1 MARMARDLQRPMPD
15 GGGGSASRDGTET
28 VDFELTLDPRKQ
40 QILKAVVSDYTET
53 GVPVGSV
60 ALAVRHLGS
69 WSSAT
74 IRNELSTLVE
84 IGYLLQ
90 PHASAGR
97 IPSDR
102 GYRYYVDFL
111 MEEEQVS
118 AAVRRQVDP
127 VFPTRPAAV
136 EELLEAAAMVLALVT
151 DAVSIVTGPR
161 ALGSRLKHLDVVSL
175 DPQHALLIVLLDGNL
190 LQQQVFPLS
199 VEADQE
205 TLSRLAAE
213 LNAELR
219 GLEPSAI
226 EACQPPPGRAP
237 HPLREETIRHVLR
250 VMGSDSAGEDTV
262 VVHDGVRNL
271 LRQPEFGDVVRLRQV
286 LDIVEE
292 ERALGQ
298 LLASYD
304 IGKAVRGVHVVIGAE
319 NEVEQLRG
327 CSLVLTTYRAGHSA
341 RGTIGVLGPTRMRY
355 SQVSPRVRYV
365 SQRVGQA
372 LERLLG

>member
-1 MARMARDLQRPMPD
+1 M
-15 GGGGSASRDGTET
+15 
-28 VDFELTLDPRKQ
+28 DFELTLDPRKQ

-74 IRNELSTLVE
+74 IRNELATLVE

-111 MEEEQVS
+111 MEEEQIS
-118 AAVRRQVDP
+118 PAVRRQVDP
-127 VFPTRPAAV
+127 VFPIRPTAV
-136 EELLEAAAMVLALVT
+136 EELLEAAAMVLTLVT

-161 ALGSRLKHLDVVSL
+161 TLRSRLKHLDIVSL
-175 DPQHALLIVLLDGNL
+175 DHEQALLVLLLEGNL
-190 LQQQVFPLS
+190 LQQHVFPLS
-199 VEADQE
+199 LAAGQDE
-205 TLSRLAAE
+205 LSRLASE

-219 GLEPSAI
+219 GLGPAEI
-226 EACQPPPGRAP
+226 EAHPWPEDGAP
-237 HPLREETIRHVLR
+237 HPLLPEVVGELVR
-250 VMGSDSAGEDTV
+250 VMRAGGDDQDTIV
-262 VVHDGVRNL
+262 IHDGVRNL
-271 LRQPEFGDVVRLRQV
+271 LRQPEFGDVVRLQQV

-292 ERALGQ
+292 ERVLGQ
-298 LLASYD
+298 LVASYD
-304 IGKAVRGVHVVIGAE
+304 LGKAVRGVHVVIGAE

-327 CSLVLTTYRAGHSA
+327 CSLVLTTYRAGDSA

-365 SQRVGQA
+365 SHRVGQA

>member
-1 MARMARDLQRPMPD
+1 M
-15 GGGGSASRDGTET
+15 
-28 VDFELTLDPRKQ
+28 DFELTLDARKQ

-60 ALAVRHLGS
+60 ALAIKHLGS

-127 VFPTRPAAV
+127 VFPIRPAAV

-161 ALGSRLKHLDVVSL
+161 ALGARLKHLDVVSL
-175 DPQHALLIVLLDGNL
+175 DSEHALLIVLLDGNL
-190 LQQQVFPLS
+190 LQQHVFPLS
-199 VEADQE
+199 VQTDQE
-205 TLSRLAAE
+205 TLSRISAE
-213 LNAELR
+213 LNRTLR
-219 GLEPSAI
+219 GLDPGAI
-226 EACQPPPGRAP
+226 EALPPMPGDDAVSATLRA
-237 HPLREETIRHVLR
+237 EIVAHVLL
-250 VMGSDSAGEDTV
+250 VMRSDGAGEDTV
-262 VVHDGVRNL
+262 VIHDGVRNL
-271 LRQPEFGDVVRLRQV
+271 LRQPEFGDVMRLRQV

-298 LLASYD
+298 LLSSLD
-304 IGKAVRGVHVVIGAE
+304 LGKAVQGVHVVIGAE
-319 NEVEQLRG
+319 AEVEQLRG
-327 CSLVLTTYRAGHSA
+327 CSLVLTTYRAGDAA

>member
-1 MARMARDLQRPMPD
+1 
-15 GGGGSASRDGTET
+15 
-28 VDFELTLDPRKQ
+28 VDFELTLDARKQ

-118 AAVRRQVDP
+118 PAVRRQVDP
-127 VFPTRPAAV
+127 VFPSRPSAV

-161 ALGSRLKHLDVVSL
+161 ALGSKLKHLDVVSL
-175 DPQHALLIVLLDGNL
+175 DLHHALLIVLLEGNL
-190 LQQQVFPLS
+190 LQQRVFPLS
-199 VEADQE
+199 VPADQE
-205 TLSRLAAE
+205 TLSRVAAE

-219 GLEPSAI
+219 GLDLDAVEALPPKPGDDAI
-226 EACQPPPGRAP
+226 TALRAA
-237 HPLREETIRHVLR
+237 TIEQVLL
-250 VMGSDSAGEDTV
+250 VMRSDGAGEDMV

-298 LLASYD
+298 LLSSLD
-304 IGKAVRGVHVVIGAE
+304 LGKAVQGVHVVIGAE

-327 CSLVLTTYRAGHSA
+327 CSLVLTTYRAGDAA

>member
-1 MARMARDLQRPMPD
+1 M
-15 GGGGSASRDGTET
+15 
-28 VDFELTLDPRKQ
+28 DFELTLDARKQ

-60 ALAVRHLGS
+60 ALAIKHLGS

-127 VFPTRPAAV
+127 VFPTRPSTV

-161 ALGSRLKHLDVVSL
+161 ALGARLKHLDVVSL
-175 DPQHALLIVLLDGNL
+175 DAEHALLIVLLEGNL
-190 LQQQVFPLS
+190 LQQHVFPLS
-199 VEADQE
+199 VQTDQE
-205 TLSRLAAE
+205 TLSRIFAE
-213 LNAELR
+213 LNRTLR
-219 GLEPSAI
+219 GLDPDAI
-226 EACQPPPGRAP
+226 EALPPLPGDDAVSATLRA
-237 HPLREETIRHVLR
+237 EIVAHVLL
-250 VMGSDSAGEDTV
+250 VMRSDGAGEDTV
-262 VVHDGVRNL
+262 VIHDGVRNL
-271 LRQPEFGDVVRLRQV
+271 LRQPEFGDVMRLRQV

-298 LLASYD
+298 LLSSLD
-304 IGKAVRGVHVVIGAE
+304 LGKAVQGVHVVIGAE
-319 NEVEQLRG
+319 AEVEQLRG
-327 CSLVLTTYRAGHSA
+327 CSLVLTTYRAGDAA

>member
-1 MARMARDLQRPMPD
+1 M
-15 GGGGSASRDGTET
+15 
-28 VDFELTLDPRKQ
+28 DFELTLDPRKQ

-74 IRNELSTLVE
+74 IRNELATLVE

-111 MEEEQVS
+111 MEEEQIS
-118 AAVRRQVDP
+118 PAVRRQVDP
-127 VFPTRPAAV
+127 MFPTRPAAI
-136 EELLEAAAMVLALVT
+136 EELLEAAAMVLTVVT

-161 ALGSRLKHLDVVSL
+161 ALRSRLKHLDIVSL
-175 DPQHALLIVLLDGNL
+175 DPEHALLIVLLEGNL
-190 LQQQVFPLS
+190 LQQHVLPLS
-199 VEADQE
+199 TAADQE
-205 TLSRLAAE
+205 SLSQLAAE

-219 GLEPSAI
+219 GLDPAEI
-226 EACQPPPGRAP
+226 EERPASEGQIP
-237 HPLREETIRHVLR
+237 HPLRAEVVAEVLG
-250 VMGSDSAGEDTV
+250 VMRSGAGEDTV
-262 VVHDGVRNL
+262 VIHDGVRNL
-271 LRQPEFGDVVRLRQV
+271 LRQPEFGDVVRLQQV
-286 LDIVEE
+286 LDIIEQ

-304 IGKAVRGVHVVIGAE
+304 LGKAVRGVHVVIGAE

-327 CSLVLTTYRAGHSA
+327 CSLVLTTYRAGDSA

>member
-1 MARMARDLQRPMPD
+1 
-15 GGGGSASRDGTET
+15 
-28 VDFELTLDPRKQ
+28 VDFELTLDARKK

-60 ALAVRHLGS
+60 ALAVKHLGA

-161 ALGSRLKHLDVVSL
+161 SLGTRLKHLDVVSL
-175 DPQHALLIVLLDGNL
+175 DPTHALLIVLLEGNL
-190 LQQQVFPLS
+190 LQQQVFPLA
-199 VEADQE
+199 VETDQE
-205 TLSRLAAE
+205 TLSRVAAE
-213 LNAELR
+213 LNSRLR
-219 GLEPSAI
+219 GLDQDAI
-226 EACQPPPGRAP
+226 AALPPGPDDGPAATIRA
-237 HPLREETIRHVLR
+237 ETIARVLL
-250 VMGSDSAGEDTV
+250 VMRADGVGEDTV
-262 VVHDGVRNL
+262 VIHDGLRNL
-271 LRQPEFGDVVRLRQV
+271 LRQPEFGDVLRLQQV

-292 ERALGQ
+292 ERALGS
-298 LLASYD
+298 LLSSLD
-304 IGKAVRGVHVVIGAE
+304 LGKAVQGVHVVIGAE
-319 NEVEQLRG
+319 NEMEQLRG
-327 CSLVLTTYRAGHSA
+327 CSLVLTTYRAGDAA

>member
-1 MARMARDLQRPMPD
+1 
-15 GGGGSASRDGTET
+15 
-28 VDFELTLDPRKQ
+28 
-40 QILKAVVSDYTET
+40 
-53 GVPVGSV
+53 VGSV

-74 IRNELSTLVE
+74 IRNELATLVE

-111 MEEEQVS
+111 MEEEQIS
-118 AAVRRQVDP
+118 PAVRRQVDP

-136 EELLEAAAMVLALVT
+136 EELLEAAAMVLTLVT

-161 ALGSRLKHLDVVSL
+161 ALRSRLKHLDLVSL
-175 DPQHALLIVLLDGNL
+175 DADQALLVLLLEGNL
-190 LQQQVFPLS
+190 LQQHVFPLS
-199 VEADQE
+199 VAAAQDQ
-205 TLSRLAAE
+205 LSRLAGE

-219 GLEPSAI
+219 GLGPAEI
-226 EACQPPPGRAP
+226 EAHPWPEGDAA
-237 HPLREETIRHVLR
+237 HPLRAEVVGELVR
-250 VMGSDSAGEDTV
+250 VMRAGGANQDTV
-262 VVHDGVRNL
+262 VIHDGVRNL
-271 LRQPEFGDVVRLRQV
+271 LRQPEFGDVVRLQQV

-304 IGKAVRGVHVVIGAE
+304 LGKAVRGVHVVIGAE

-327 CSLVLTTYRAGHSA
+327 CSLVLTTYRAGDSA

>member
-1 MARMARDLQRPMPD
+1 
-15 GGGGSASRDGTET
+15 

-74 IRNELSTLVE
+74 IRNELATLVE

-111 MEEEQVS
+111 MEEEQIS

-127 VFPTRPAAV
+127 VFPIRPTTV
-136 EELLEAAAMVLALVT
+136 EELLEAAALVLTMVT

-161 ALGSRLKHLDVVSL
+161 ALRSRLKHLDIVSL
-175 DPQHALLIVLLDGNL
+175 DREQVLLVLLLEGNL
-190 LQQQVFPLS
+190 LQQHVFPLS
-199 VEADQE
+199 VAAGQDE
-205 TLSRLAAE
+205 LSRLSAE

-219 GLEPSAI
+219 GLGPAEI
-226 EACQPPPGRAP
+226 EAHWWPEDGAP
-237 HPLREETIRHVLR
+237 HRLRPEVVGELVR
-250 VMGSDSAGEDTV
+250 VMRAGGANQDTIV
-262 VVHDGVRNL
+262 IHDGVRNL
-271 LRQPEFGDVVRLRQV
+271 LRQPEFGDVVRLQQV
-286 LDIVEE
+286 LDVVEE

-304 IGKAVRGVHVVIGAE
+304 LGKAVRGIHVVIGAE

-327 CSLVLTTYRAGHSA
+327 CSLVLTTYRAGDSA

>member
-1 MARMARDLQRPMPD
+1 
-15 GGGGSASRDGTET
+15 

-97 IPSDR
+97 IPTDR

-111 MEEEQVS
+111 MEEEQIS
-118 AAVRRQVDP
+118 PAVRRQVDP
-127 VFPTRPAAV
+127 VFPARPTAV
-136 EELLEAAAMVLALVT
+136 EELLEAAALVLTMVT

-161 ALGSRLKHLDVVSL
+161 ALRSRLKHLDLVSL
-175 DPQHALLIVLLDGNL
+175 DAEQALLVLLLEGNL
-190 LQQQVFPLS
+190 LQQHVFSLS
-199 VEADQE
+199 VAAGQDQ
-205 TLSRLAAE
+205 LSRLAGE

-219 GLEPSAI
+219 GLGPAEI
-226 EACQPPPGRAP
+226 ESHPWPEEGGPD
-237 HPLREETIRHVLR
+237 PLRAEVVGELVR
-250 VMGSDSAGEDTV
+250 VMRAGGTNQDTV
-262 VVHDGVRNL
+262 VIHDGVRNL
-271 LRQPEFGDVVRLRQV
+271 LRQPEFGDVVRLQQV

-304 IGKAVRGVHVVIGAE
+304 LGKAVRGVHVVIGAE

-327 CSLVLTTYRAGHSA
+327 CSLVLTTYRAGDSA

>member
-1 MARMARDLQRPMPD
+1 
-15 GGGGSASRDGTET
+15 
-28 VDFELTLDPRKQ
+28 VDFELTLDARKQ

-118 AAVRRQVDP
+118 PAVRRQVDP
-127 VFPTRPAAV
+127 VFPTRPSAV

-151 DAVSIVTGPR
+151 DAVSVVTGPR
-161 ALGSRLKHLDVVSL
+161 ALASRLKHLDVVSL
-175 DPQHALLIVLLDGNL
+175 DPQHALLIVLLEGNL

-199 VEADQE
+199 VPADQE
-205 TLSRLAAE
+205 TLSRIAAE

-219 GLEPSAI
+219 GLDPDAI
-226 EACQPPPGRAP
+226 EALPPRPAEEPLSALRAD
-237 HPLREETIRHVLR
+237 TIARVLL
-250 VMGSDSAGEDTV
+250 VMRADGGGDDTV
-262 VVHDGVRNL
+262 VIHDGVRNL
-271 LRQPEFGDVVRLRQV
+271 LRQPEFGDIVRLQQV
-286 LDIVEE
+286 LDVVEE
-292 ERALGQ
+292 ERALGR
-298 LLASYD
+298 LLASLD
-304 IGKAVRGVHVVIGAE
+304 LGKAVQGVHVVIGSE

-327 CSLVLTTYRAGHSA
+327 CSLVLTTYRAGDA
-341 RGTIGVLGPTRMRY
+341 VRGTIGVLGPTRMRY